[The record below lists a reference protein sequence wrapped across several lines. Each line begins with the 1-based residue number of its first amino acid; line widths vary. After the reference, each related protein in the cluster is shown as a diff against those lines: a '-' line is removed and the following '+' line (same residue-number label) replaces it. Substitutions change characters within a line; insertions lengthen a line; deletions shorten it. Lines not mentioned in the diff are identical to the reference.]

1 MDIVNFILLDAG
13 VTVLIVILVLFI
25 HFKWTKYTAKNVE
38 ERVKRENQRRMD
50 EFREAVIDS
59 NKSRVNQFAK
69 SFNSTVLK
77 NTHQKELIETFSK
90 LRNIIKDD
98 LYTTMDKVQSC
109 RIALYLLHNGQKSSA
124 GISFIKV
131 SCIGERIKI
140 GSGIKEQISN
150 HSNLPINIFD
160 NMLDKLIENGKY
172 LIMNDEETMQTAR
185 SQFISSSKIKYSYA
199 VSIYDT
205 SNNILGFV
213 LAEFDHI
220 YTKNTSEEEYEA
232 LKNFCAR
239 ISPILSFT
247 EYADMTV
254 KASSNNNQHNSQD

>member
-1 MDIVNFILLDAG
+1 
-13 VTVLIVILVLFI
+13 
-25 HFKWTKYTAKNVE
+25 
-38 ERVKRENQRRMD
+38 
-50 EFREAVIDS
+50 
-59 NKSRVNQFAK
+59 
-69 SFNSTVLK
+69 
-77 NTHQKELIETFSK
+77 
-90 LRNIIKDD
+90 
-98 LYTTMDKVQSC
+98 
-109 RIALYLLHNGQKSSA
+109 
-124 GISFIKV
+124 
-131 SCIGERIKI
+131 
-140 GSGIKEQISN
+140 
-150 HSNLPINIFD
+150 
-160 NMLDKLIENGKY
+160 MLDKLIENGKY